1 MTAKHHSHPNI
12 GSTFESLYEETGEL
26 WQVHLLAQK
35 KLLAMKFRERMK
47 ALNITKSRLA
57 EKTGTS
63 RSQIDKCLDPEDVGM
78 TLTSLARA
86 AAVLNVD
93 WSFAFKEQNK
103 RAKGKKRSS
112 HAGARANA

>member
-1 MTAKHHSHPNI
+1 MTKHSHPNV
-12 GSTFESLYEETGEL
+12 GSTLESLYEETGEL

-86 AAVLNVD
+86 AAVLDVD
-93 WSFAFKEQNK
+93 WSFAFKELK
-103 RAKGKKRSS
+103 VKKR
-112 HAGARANA
+112 GAKKTTSRTRAMRAVA

>member
-1 MTAKHHSHPNI
+1 MTSKHQAHPNI
-12 GSTFESLYEETGEL
+12 GSTLQSLYEEIGEI
-26 WQVHLLAQK
+26 WQVHLLSQK
-35 KLLAMKFRERMK
+35 KLLAMKFRKRMK

-86 AAVLNVD
+86 AAVLDID
-93 WSFAFKEQNK
+93 WSFAFKELDEK
-103 RAKGKKRSS
+103 
-112 HAGARANA
+112 ARASRKKTG